1 MGRRSPFP
9 LSNKVG
15 KNSPRMQLCYNFI
28 CLILIGLFS
37 FSFLFFVIFWAKMAA
52 VVASLNIRGVCFAQ
66 WRGGPDLLLLNPG
79 PSPKETFPKMEIFD
93 QCIHQH
99 RGRAGLM
106 GISEGGTP
114 GWGSCCDGRA
124 PHLPPPPAVK
134 QEPATGGVGTRS
146 PLPGRRLGRQRLRP
160 PRPLPWALTRL
171 PMAWYRQLV
180 SSDSGPA
187 RKKGGFADICRTPL
201 ITPCRINTHSRANP
215 FRWTHPLTHRS
226 SVTLEIRDRAMRR
239 AIVSLL
245 PKC

>member
-79 PSPKETFPKMEIFD
+79 PSPKETLPKMEIFD

-124 PHLPPPPAVK
+124 PHLPPPRC
-134 QEPATGGVGTRS
+134 ETGACHRGRWDSLPSARS
-146 PLPGRRLGRQRLRP
+146 P
-160 PRPLPWALTRL
+160 
-171 PMAWYRQLV
+171 
-180 SSDSGPA
+180 SGPA
-187 RKKGGFADICRTPL
+187 TSPS
-201 ITPCRINTHSRANP
+201 PPPS
-215 FRWTHPLTHRS
+215 
-226 SVTLEIRDRAMRR
+226 TLGPDSPPHGMVPTIGQF
-239 AIVSLL
+239 
-245 PKC
+245 